1 MEDFIVYQTF
11 SNQEEA
17 EDLVDLLKENSI
29 DYKVESS
36 SGAFNPSF
44 VFTPEISVLVSPL
57 NLRLVDNLF
66 VSQAPSDHYLF
77 SFSDDELKE
86 IIEKKDEWSSFDYQ
100 LAHKILSDKGI
111 EVDEEAIKTLENQ
124 RIEELRQ
131 PEESQKSWIIIGYAL
146 ILLGALPG
154 IFIGYSIWKGTKT
167 LPNGEHV
174 HRFSES
180 DRQHGK
186 WITLISITLFI
197 PIFLWRIWENIQQQ
211 IS

>member
-11 SNQEEA
+11 TNQEEA
-17 EDLVDLLKENSI
+17 SDLVDLLKENTI

-44 VFTPEISVLVSPL
+44 VFTPEISVLISPL
-57 NLRLVDNLF
+57 NVRLVDSLF

-77 SFSDDELKE
+77 AFSDDELKG

-100 LAHKILSDKGI
+100 LAQKILSDKGI
-111 EVDEEAIKTLENQ
+111 LLDENTMKEIENQ

-146 ILLGALPG
+146 ILIGALPG

-167 LPNGEHV
+167 LPNGEKI

-186 WITLISITLFI
+186 WITWISTALFI
-197 PIFLWRIWENIQQQ
+197 PFFIWRFMENIQQQ
-211 IS
+211 MN

>member
-11 SNQEEA
+11 INQEEA
-17 EDLVDLLKENSI
+17 SDLVDLLKENTI

-44 VFTPEISVLVSPL
+44 VFTPEISVLISPL
-57 NLRLVDNLF
+57 NVRLVDSLF

-77 SFSDDELKE
+77 AFSDDELKG

-100 LAHKILSDKGI
+100 LAQKILSDKGI
-111 EVDEEAIKTLENQ
+111 LLDENTMKEIENQ

-146 ILLGALPG
+146 ILIGALPG

-167 LPNGEHV
+167 LPNGEKI

-186 WITLISITLFI
+186 WITWISTALFI
-197 PIFLWRIWENIQQQ
+197 PFFIWRFMENIQQQ
-211 IS
+211 MN

>member
-11 SNQEEA
+11 INQEEA
-17 EDLVDLLKENSI
+17 SDLVDLLKENTI

-44 VFTPEISVLVSPL
+44 VFTPEISVLISPL
-57 NLRLVDNLF
+57 NVRLVDSLF

-77 SFSDDELKE
+77 SFSEAELRG

-100 LAHKILSDKGI
+100 LAQKILSDKGI
-111 EVDEEAIKTLENQ
+111 LLDENTMKEIENQ

-146 ILLGALPG
+146 ILIGALPG

-167 LPNGEHV
+167 LPNGEKI

-186 WITLISITLFI
+186 WITWISTALFI
-197 PIFLWRIWENIQQQ
+197 PFFIWRFMENIQQQ
-211 IS
+211 MN

>member
-11 SNQEEA
+11 TNQEEA
-17 EDLVDLLKENSI
+17 SDLVDLLKENNI

-44 VFTPEISVLVSPL
+44 VFTPEISVLISPL
-57 NLRLVDNLF
+57 NVRLVDSLF

-77 SFSDDELKE
+77 SFSEAELRG

-100 LAHKILSDKGI
+100 LAQKILSDKGVV
-111 EVDEEAIKTLENQ
+111 VDEEAIQEIENQ
-124 RIEELRQ
+124 RIQELSQ

-146 ILLGALPG
+146 ILIGALPG

-167 LPNGEHV
+167 LPNGEYV

-180 DRQHGK
+180 DRKQGK
-186 WITLISITLFI
+186 WITWISITLFI
-197 PIFLWRIWENIQQQ
+197 PIFLWKLWENIQQQ
-211 IS
+211 MN

>member
-11 SNQEEA
+11 TNQEEA
-17 EDLVDLLKENSI
+17 SDLVDLLKENTI

-44 VFTPEISVLVSPL
+44 VFTPEISVLISPL
-57 NLRLVDNLF
+57 NVRLVDSLF

-77 SFSDDELKE
+77 AFSDDELKG

-100 LAHKILSDKGI
+100 LAQKILSDKGI
-111 EVDEEAIKTLENQ
+111 LVDENAMKEIENQ

-146 ILLGALPG
+146 ILIGALPG

-167 LPNGEHV
+167 LPNGEKI

-186 WITLISITLFI
+186 WITWISTALFI
-197 PIFLWRIWENIQQQ
+197 PFFIWRFMENVQQQ
-211 IS
+211 MN